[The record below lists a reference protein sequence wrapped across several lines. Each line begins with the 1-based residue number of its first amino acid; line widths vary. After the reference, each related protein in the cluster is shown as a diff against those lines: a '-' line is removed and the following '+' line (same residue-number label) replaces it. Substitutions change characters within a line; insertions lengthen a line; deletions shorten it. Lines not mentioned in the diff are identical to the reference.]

1 MSITDPAYEYEALLH
16 VLVRVSYRFPSVAED
31 TLVELIAG
39 EVSRFGQVRL
49 RVYVPV
55 LVEGN
60 IVRTLRASMP
70 HLLRTTT

>member
-1 MSITDPAYEYEALLH
+1 MSVTDPADEYEALFH
-16 VLVRVSYRFPSVAED
+16 VLVRVSHRFPSVPEE

-49 RVYVPV
+49 RAYVPV

-60 IVRTLRASMP
+60 VVRTLRATP
-70 HLLRTTT
+70 RPQT